1 MEEYN
6 ANNMGDIRRL
16 ILTNSGSGGVEFPIS
31 LIEGDNGVIGVK
43 LFEYIIENVGN
54 DLFSFYEFKDNEDVY
69 VQGVKIDTAVNVS
82 DDMIALESP
91 DKPGNILVI
100 YLLNTGVLTIVWD

>member
-16 ILTNSGSGGVEFPIS
+16 ILANSGSGGVAFPIS

-43 LFEYIIENVGN
+43 LFEYIIENVDKLSMYN
-54 DLFSFYEFKDNEDVY
+54 FKDNEDVY

-82 DDMIALESP
+82 DDRIALESS